1 MEKFCLHEMP
11 LGQCSHCKVPPNGI
25 NKVVY
30 ITAGGTSFHNIPYC
44 ATLKTGQDEA
54 EALGMETHPIIPV
67 GWAEAF
73 NTRKA
78 CRNCCSDFV
87 RKDNGNRHV

>member
-1 MEKFCLHEMP
+1 MNELCLHELP
-11 LGQCSHCKVPPNGI
+11 TGQCSYCKVPPNGI

-30 ITAGGTSFHNIPYC
+30 VTAGGTSFHNIPYC

-54 EALGMETHPIIPV
+54 EALGMETHPII
-67 GWAEAF
+67 

-78 CRNCCSDFV
+78 CRNCCSDFM
-87 RKDNGNRHV
+87 RKDNGN

>member
-1 MEKFCLHEMP
+1 MDELCLHDLP
-11 LGQCSHCKVPPNGI
+11 VGQCSHCKQPPHGI
-25 NKVVY
+25 YKVVY
-30 ITAGGTSFHNIPYC
+30 VTAGGTSFHNIPYC

-54 EALGMETHPIIPV
+54 EALGLEIHPINPI

-78 CRNCCSDFV
+78 CRNCCSDFI
-87 RKDNGNRHV
+87 RQEKGN